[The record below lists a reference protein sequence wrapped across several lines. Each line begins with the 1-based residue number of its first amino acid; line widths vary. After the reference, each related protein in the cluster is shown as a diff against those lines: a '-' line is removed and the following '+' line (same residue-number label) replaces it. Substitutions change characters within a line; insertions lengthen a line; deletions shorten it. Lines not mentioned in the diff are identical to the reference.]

1 MPYFIYISNAFDVF
15 KNRRTLSHCLIAA
28 MFLSIFLI
36 CLSNFSCFFFS
47 SWIFRLYI
55 WPHVDFQIFGE
66 KASNEP
72 VKYIISLVFYISNAW
87 MASRSCVSFRSS
99 IHDAFDSVFRWL
111 FLQYREIE
119 TSPIVGHDLPARFEP
134 ELVQENEL
142 LLQVF
147 FVGQYSY
154 GYHLPKKGIV
164 LSLVERERVIF
175 VFYAHLAQHNPKSR
189 KIQLLARKAWMDAN
203 N

>member
-1 MPYFIYISNAFDVF
+1 MG
-15 KNRRTLSHCLIAA
+15 R
-28 MFLSIFLI
+28 I

-87 MASRSCVSFRSS
+87 MASRSCVFFRSS
-99 IHDAFDSVFRWL
+99 IHDAFVSVFRWL

-119 TSPIVGHDLPARFEP
+119 TSPIVGRDLPARFEP
-134 ELVQENEL
+134 ELFQENVL

-147 FVGQYSY
+147 
-154 GYHLPKKGIV
+154 LPLGNQITEPSFELSELFSCDLFRISSKNRDLPCV
-164 LSLVERERVIF
+164 LGCCSIAILQPFLYLCSLILCGF
-175 VFYAHLAQHNPKSR
+175 IMK
-189 KIQLLARKAWMDAN
+189 D
-203 N
+203 

>member
-1 MPYFIYISNAFDVF
+1 MGYFIYISNAFDVF

-72 VKYIISLVFYISNAW
+72 VKYIISLVFYISIAW

-99 IHDAFDSVFRWL
+99 FHDAFVSVFRWL

-164 LSLVERERVIF
+164 PSLVERVIF